1 MNSLAFTRYEL
12 LRLVRNRR
20 AFIFSLIFPLIL
32 SLVIGTSA
40 QGDAYG
46 VPYKEYYMVA
56 MIAFGA
62 TMAVLSGGAR
72 IAADRA
78 AGWMRALRLTPLSVG
93 AYLRAKMLSGLFL
106 ALISVVLIS
115 AASLATGVRM
125 GWGPW
130 IETVALVIVGL
141 VPLGFIG
148 IALGHLGS
156 PESMGPHRG
165 RPVRAAGDA
174 GRLVVPPDGDAR
186 GGRQAAAD
194 VLDHPRRPAG
204 HPGARLAGDGVDRG
218 GRVDRGRG
226 RARRVGLPA
235 LGGAPVGGNV
245 GSWPSRRHARR
256 GRR

>member
-141 VPLGFIG
+141 VPLGFIASRWATWDPRSPWAPIVG
-148 IALGHLGS
+148 GLSALLAMLGGS
-156 PESMGPHRG
+156 WFPLTGTLEEVGKLLPTYWITRAGPLAIQGRDWPAMGWI
-165 RPVRAAGDA
+165 VVAAWTA
-174 GRLVVPPDGDAR
+174 G
-186 GGRQAAAD
+186 AAA
-194 VLDHPRRPAG
+194 LAAWAYRR
-204 HPGARLAGDGVDRG
+204 
-218 GRVDRGRG
+218 
-226 RARRVGLPA
+226 
-235 LGGAPVGGNV
+235 
-245 GSWPSRRHARR
+245 SE